1 MVAAN
6 IPQLGVI
13 GRNPD
18 FVALAQ
24 ACGAEGYRVHDPGAL
39 TEALRT
45 ALSQAG
51 PTLIEVVA
59 SSFEKHG

>member
-1 MVAAN
+1 
-6 IPQLGVI
+6 
-13 GRNPD
+13 
-18 FVALAQ
+18 VALAQ